1 MGRGKIVIQ
10 KIDSSASRQVTFS
23 KRRNGLL
30 KKAKELSILCDA
42 EVGVIVF
49 SCTGKL
55 HEFASSSMRST
66 VDRYAKSKQDHHGE
80 KNPVEE
86 LRLRQREVADLK
98 QQLLDMQDYRRHLMG
113 EELSTLS
120 IGNLQNLEK
129 QLAMSLKAV
138 RTRKC
143 QVLSEEIGDLN
154 EKASNASDSR
164 EVTSREV
171 PFTAADRCD
180 LRLRHYSHASHSRS
194 EVNEA
199 AQIAMEPRHDEY
211 NRTLYNFTHAAQTKV

>member
-42 EVGVIVF
+42 EVGVVIF
-49 SCTGKL
+49 SCTSKL

-66 VDRYAKSKQDHHGE
+66 IDRYTKSNEDHHGE
-80 KNPVEE
+80 KNPVKE
-86 LRLRQREVADLK
+86 LQLRQREVADLK
-98 QQLLDMQDYRRHLMG
+98 QKLLDVQDNRRHLMG
-113 EELSTLS
+113 EGLSPLS
-120 IGNLQNLEK
+120 VENLQILEK
-129 QLAMSLKAV
+129 QLQMSLKAV
-138 RTRKC
+138 RMRKH
-143 QVLSEEIGDLN
+143 QVLNEEIGDLN
-154 EKASNASDSR
+154 KMVSNANDSG

-171 PFTAADRCD
+171 PHTLAERRD
-180 LRLRHYSHASHSRS
+180 LHLQHHLHSSRSRS

-199 AQIAMEPRHDEY
+199 AHISMELRLGL
-211 NRTLYNFTHAAQTKV
+211 R

>member
-42 EVGVIVF
+42 EVGVVVF

-66 VDRYAKSKQDHHGE
+66 FDRYAKSKQDHHGE

-86 LRLRQREVADLK
+86 LQLRQREVADLK
-98 QQLLDMQDYRRHLMG
+98 QQLLDMQDNRRHLMG
-113 EELSTLS
+113 EDLSSLS
-120 IGNLQNLEK
+120 FKNLQNLEK
-129 QLAMSLKAV
+129 QLERSLKAI
-138 RTRKC
+138 RMR
-143 QVLSEEIGDLN
+143 
-154 EKASNASDSR
+154 KASNASGFG

-171 PFTAADRCD
+171 PYTFADLGD
-180 LRLRHYSHASHSRS
+180 LHLHHHLHSSHSRS

-199 AQIAMEPRHDEY
+199 AQIAMELRYDQD
-211 NRTLYNFTHAAQTKV
+211 NNTL

>member
-42 EVGVIVF
+42 EVGVVVF

-66 VDRYAKSKQDHHGE
+66 IDRYAKSKQDHHGE

-86 LRLRQREVADLK
+86 LQLRQREVADLK
-98 QQLLDMQDYRRHLMG
+98 QQLLDMQDNRRHLMG
-113 EELSTLS
+113 KDLSSLS
-120 IGNLQNLEK
+120 FENLQNLEK
-129 QLAMSLKAV
+129 QLERSLKAI
-138 RTRKC
+138 RMRKY
-143 QVLSEEIGDLN
+143 QVLNEEIGDLN
-154 EKASNASDSR
+154 KKASNASRSGED
-164 EVTSREV
+164 TSREV
-171 PFTAADRCD
+171 PYAFADLCD
-180 LRLRHYSHASHSRS
+180 LHLYHHLHSSHSRS

-199 AQIAMEPRHDEY
+199 AQIAMELRLGLH
-211 NRTLYNFTHAAQTKV
+211 

>member
-42 EVGVIVF
+42 EVGVVIF

-66 VDRYAKSKQDHHGE
+66 IDRYTKSKEDHHGE
-80 KNPVEE
+80 KNPVKE
-86 LRLRQREVADLK
+86 LRDN
-98 QQLLDMQDYRRHLMG
+98 RRHLMG
-113 EELSTLS
+113 EGLSSLS
-120 IGNLQNLEK
+120 VENLQILEK
-129 QLAMSLKAV
+129 QLEMSLKAV
-138 RTRKC
+138 RMRKH
-143 QVLSEEIGDLN
+143 QVLNEEIGDLN
-154 EKASNASDSR
+154 KKASNANDSG
-164 EVTSREV
+164 EVTYREV
-171 PFTAADRCD
+171 PHTLAERRD
-180 LRLRHYSHASHSRS
+180 LHLQHHLHSSRSRS

-199 AQIAMEPRHDEY
+199 AHTSMELRLGL
-211 NRTLYNFTHAAQTKV
+211 R